1 MNYNLTRHELGTRI
15 VVEHVS
21 RISLMLTMLS
31 LYCVIIVSLNC
42 WTVFIVIIKALP
54 QILLVNSFILDS
66 IRKFIHI
73 GKGSFLFIS
82 RTVRSERLIF
92 SAWRVLACL
101 LVCGQLFQLLTPGGS
116 PGSDFKY
123 QHQMAH

>member
-73 GKGSFLFIS
+73 EKGSFLFIILTTLPKS
-82 RTVRSERLIF
+82 VNLIF
-92 SAWRVLACL
+92 P
-101 LVCGQLFQLLTPGGS
+101 QLNYMVECSQ
-116 PGSDFKY
+116 
-123 QHQMAH
+123 

>member
-73 GKGSFLFIS
+73 GKGSFLFIILTTLPKS
-82 RTVRSERLIF
+82 VNLIF
-92 SAWRVLACL
+92 P
-101 LVCGQLFQLLTPGGS
+101 QLNYMVECSQ
-116 PGSDFKY
+116 
-123 QHQMAH
+123 

>member
-42 WTVFIVIIKALP
+42 WTVFIMIIKALP
-54 QILLVNSFILDS
+54 QILLVNSCILDYSFILERDP
-66 IRKFIHI
+66 F
-73 GKGSFLFIS
+73 FLLS
-82 RTVRSERLIF
+82 
-92 SAWRVLACL
+92 
-101 LVCGQLFQLLTPGGS
+101 
-116 PGSDFKY
+116 
-123 QHQMAH
+123 

>member
-54 QILLVNSFILDS
+54 QILLVNSCILDS

-73 GKGSFLFIS
+73 GKGSFLFIILTTLPKS
-82 RTVRSERLIF
+82 VNLIF
-92 SAWRVLACL
+92 P
-101 LVCGQLFQLLTPGGS
+101 QLNYMVECSQ
-116 PGSDFKY
+116 
-123 QHQMAH
+123 